1 MSLYK
6 STGSAA
12 GRTRLAVERVLVMED
27 SLVYRDLIVNHILK
41 PNGYETLTATDG
53 QEGLSVA
60 LQEKPDLII
69 TDLRMPELD
78 GIEVLEA
85 LKEAGQD
92 IPVILMTLHGSED
105 LVVQAFRLG
114 AKDYVIKPFNV
125 EEMLAAIDRALTEAR
140 LRRERDAL
148 TQDLMYLNQELE
160 AERRR
165 FEAVLTYSEDVVL
178 LVGDDP
184 LDRVILAN
192 QAARDALDIG
202 ENAVGQPL
210 TEVLHDEILLAA
222 FGQAETSG
230 QSVQTEITLSDE
242 RTLNVHVTP
251 IPGVGQVAVM
261 QDISDLKELDRIKTE
276 LVATVSHDLRSPL
289 TSIKGFADLLPMAG
303 ELNEKQ
309 MSFLHKIQRGV
320 ESVTEMVSDLL
331 DLGRI
336 EAEARMEMEPCDLG
350 AIIEKTAASLESAAE
365 LRKQHLKL
373 DLEPDLPPVLGNP
386 MRLSQ
391 VINNLVG
398 NAIKYTPDEGHII
411 VSATADQGQVI
422 VTIEDNGIGIPAS
435 ELPHIFEKFYRV
447 KSPET
452 DDIIGSGLGLSLVKS
467 IVDKHDG
474 RIWVQSQIGKGSA
487 FTIVLLAAD
496 ERQLARPG
504 TKTTAP
510 LDGTHNEVVEFMTT
524 LD

>member
-1 MSLYK
+1 MSLSE
-6 STGSAA
+6 STGSTAQ
-12 GRTRLAVERVLVMED
+12 RTRLAEERVLVMDD

-41 PNGYETLTATDG
+41 PNGYQTLAACDG
-53 QEGLSVA
+53 QQGLEIA
-60 LQEKPDLII
+60 LQEQLDLII

-85 LKEAGQD
+85 LQEAGVD

-114 AKDYVIKPFNV
+114 AKDYVIKPFDV
-125 EEMLAAIDRALTEAR
+125 DEMLVAIDRALTEAR

-148 TQDLMYLNQELE
+148 TQDLVYLNQELE

-192 QAARDALDIG
+192 QAAQDALELG
-202 ENAVGQPL
+202 ESAVGRPV
-210 TEVLHDEILLAA
+210 TEVLHDEVLLAA
-222 FGQAETSG
+222 FGQAKTSG
-230 QSVQTEITLSDE
+230 QSVQTEITLADE
-242 RTLNVHVTP
+242 RTLNAHVTP

-289 TSIKGFADLLPMAG
+289 TSIKGFADLLPMVG
-303 ELNEKQ
+303 PLNEQ
-309 MSFLHKIQRGV
+309 QTDFLQKIQRGV
-320 ESVTEMVSDLL
+320 ESVTAMVSDLL

-336 EAEARMEMEPCDLG
+336 EAEARMEMEPCDLS
-350 AIIEKTAASLESAAE
+350 AIVSRTAAALESAAE
-365 LRKQHLKL
+365 LKGHELKIHL
-373 DLEPDLPPVLGNP
+373 ESDLPPVLGNP
-386 MRLSQ
+386 MRLGQ

-398 NAIKYTPDEGHII
+398 NAIKYTPDKGCIT

-422 VTIEDNGIGIPAS
+422 VTVEDDGIGIPAD

-447 KSPET
+447 KSAET

-467 IVDKHDG
+467 IVEKHNG
-474 RIWVQSQIGKGSA
+474 RIWVHSQVGEGSA
-487 FTIVLLAAD
+487 FTVVLLAAD
-496 ERQLARPG
+496 ERQLARSG
-504 TKTTAP
+504 VTASSK
-510 LDGTHNEVVEFMTT
+510 LDDACGEPVQLLTA

>member
-1 MSLYK
+1 MPGAGVEK
-6 STGSAA
+6 SH
-12 GRTRLAVERVLVMED
+12 VMKNERVLVMDD
-27 SLVYRDLIVNHILK
+27 SLVYRDLLVNHILE

-53 QEGLSVA
+53 REGLTLA
-60 LQEKPDLII
+60 LQQVPDLII

-78 GIEVLEA
+78 GIGVLES
-85 LKEAGQD
+85 LQTAGQD

-192 QAARDALDIG
+192 QAARQAFGIAEQG
-202 ENAVGQPL
+202 VGQPL
-210 TEVLHDEILLAA
+210 TQVIHDEMLLEA
-222 FGQAETSG
+222 FH
-230 QSVQTEITLSDE
+230 QSKDGRALAQTEITLSDE

-251 IPGVGQVAVM
+251 IPGVGRVAVM

-289 TSIKGFADLLPMAG
+289 TSIKGFADLLPMVG
-303 ELNEKQ
+303 ELNEQQ

-336 EAEARMEMEPCDLG
+336 EAEARMEMEVCDLR
-350 AIIEKTAASLESAAE
+350 AIAAKAVSGLQNAADLKEQE
-365 LRKQHLKL
+365 LTL
-373 DLEPDLPPVLGNP
+373 DIVPDLPLVLGNP
-386 MRLSQ
+386 LRLGQ
-391 VINNLVG
+391 LINNLIG
-398 NAIKYTPDEGHII
+398 NAIKYTPEKGHIN
-411 VSATADQGQVI
+411 VSATSERGQVI
-422 VTIEDNGIGIPAS
+422 LSIVDDGLGIPADD
-435 ELPHIFEKFYRV
+435 LPHIFEKFYRV

-467 IVDKHDG
+467 IVEKHNG
-474 RIWVQSQIGKGSA
+474 RIWVRSQVGVGSEFTVVLGSA
-487 FTIVLLAAD
+487 DEPHAGRRQDEDLYSAARDLYREIVSV
-496 ERQLARPG
+496 
-504 TKTTAP
+504 TAGEP
-510 LDGTHNEVVEFMTT
+510 
-524 LD
+524 